1 MATLLRRFAGE
12 FELDYSTLFI
22 EDDAADRGIRP
33 PIEGGWLR
41 ATEQQVSLSS
51 ASGKF
56 LVPEALLEYWD
67 GEPPPAT
74 GWPSTSETLT
84 WFSTG
89 RLCLWRTIREQPL
102 ARFDLGGPGLYRVR
116 AHTGDRDRIR
126 QEAETAMSRRIDEGA
141 PPDSLRGAERF
152 LVQFWP
158 APPSDTRDQI
168 GAPGRIFPEGSE
180 QQQFADA
187 VHALAS
193 YDPRDPL
200 ERTERTVPGTEQH

>member
-22 EDDAADRGIRP
+22 EDDAVERTIRP
-33 PIEGGWLR
+33 PLEGGWLR

-56 LVPEALLEYWD
+56 LIPEALLEYWD
-67 GEPPPAT
+67 GEPPPAADWAT
-74 GWPSTSETLT
+74 TSEALT

-102 ARFDLGGPGLYRVR
+102 ARFDLDGPGLYRVR

-126 QEAETAMSRRIDEGA
+126 QEAEIAMSRRIDEGA
-141 PPDSLRGAERF
+141 TPDPLRGAERF

-168 GAPGRIFPEGSE
+168 DTPGRLFPEGSE
-180 QQQFADA
+180 QQQLADA
-187 VHALAS
+187 IHALAS
-193 YDPRDPL
+193 YDPRDSS
-200 ERTERTVPGTEQH
+200 ERTERIIRGPEQR

>member
-22 EDDAADRGIRP
+22 EDDAVDRDIVP
-33 PIEGGWLR
+33 PETDGWLH

-51 ASGKF
+51 ASG
-56 LVPEALLEYWD
+56 VWNAPEALLEYWD
-67 GEPPPAT
+67 GEPPPAADWAT
-74 GWPSTSETLT
+74 ASEALT

-89 RLCLWRTIREQPL
+89 RLCLWRTIREYPL
-102 ARFDLGGPGLYRVR
+102 ARFDLGGPGFYRVR

-126 QEAETAMSRRIDEGA
+126 QDAEAARSRRVDEGA
-141 PPDSLRGAERF
+141 ATGPLRGAERF
-152 LVQFWP
+152 LIQFWP

-168 GAPGRIFPEGSE
+168 DAPGRRYPEGSE

-187 VHALAS
+187 IQALAS
-193 YDPRDPL
+193 HDPRDP
-200 ERTERTVPGTEQH
+200 